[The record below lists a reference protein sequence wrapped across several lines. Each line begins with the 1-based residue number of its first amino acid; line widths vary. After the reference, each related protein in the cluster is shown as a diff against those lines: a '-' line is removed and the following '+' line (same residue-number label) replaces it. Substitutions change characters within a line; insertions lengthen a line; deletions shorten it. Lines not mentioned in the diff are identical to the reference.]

1 MEIKIQNLNIYFP
14 TEYPDMNG
22 RIFTKQCIEAA
33 VEQFKQQLEVECCTK
48 DKTWITAINKF
59 FKVCNKS
66 TKELQE
72 LKCTDVEE
80 KLLRN
85 INTNNTV
92 QVYKNRQVG
101 FTTLM
106 CAYATCEMFM
116 SETPVKILYMSP
128 NGMLKQHVNDKVKDF
143 ITQIPRSSYGNIS
156 NVSADS
162 KLFKQLNRDR
172 IVMENG
178 SEIMFCTS
186 DLNRL
191 RGVRADIVIID
202 EFDYYPK
209 ETMDYILA
217 IIPKNGKIISSACLP
232 EKIRD
237 KNVFVWV

>member
-106 CAYATCEMFM
+106 CAYAACEMFM
-116 SETPVKILYMSP
+116 SETPVKIVYLSP
-128 NGMLKQHVNDKVKDF
+128 NGMLKQDVNEKVRDF
-143 ITQIPRSSYGNIS
+143 IAQIPRSAYGNIK
-156 NVSADS
+156 NVMADS